1 MLFLCAQIAMIIMH
15 PLLGKRFCSLPTRKG
30 LNQRSKDVT
39 QTQQQRPKS
48 PTVTLALLASK
59 DKVHHKLHQTYIFF
73 SFLFRSLSSSSFFF
87 FPDPFG
93 FPVRISWEILL
104 QRDTHVCCLQTPHCL
119 QVHAEMNCQPK
130 GKEQVG
136 NIYIFCQADQHLHGL
151 SPLQGKFRKKKL

>member
-15 PLLGKRFCSLPTRKG
+15 ILEKRFCPLPTRKG

-59 DKVHHKLHQTYIFF
+59 DKVHNKLHQTYIFF
-73 SFLFRSLSSSSFFF
+73 SFVLSSFFLF
-87 FPDPFG
+87 FFFSDPFG

-104 QRDTHVCCLQTPHCL
+104 QRDTQVCCLQTPHCL